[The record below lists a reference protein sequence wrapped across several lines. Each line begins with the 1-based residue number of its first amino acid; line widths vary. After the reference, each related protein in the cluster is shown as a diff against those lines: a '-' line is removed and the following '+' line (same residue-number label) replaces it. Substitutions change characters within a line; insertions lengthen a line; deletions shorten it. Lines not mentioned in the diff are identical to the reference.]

1 MASWRTSLR
10 RAVVPI
16 GLALLALA
24 CTIPPTES
32 EVESDLRR
40 IAAGVRPLS
49 GELRVVALYASS
61 RMDSWAQMT
70 ESAAEGEEWSS
81 QHVRRLARAFN
92 QADRRRVAVVTG
104 GPYAQ
109 LNERVVLDAF
119 DDVKP
124 PRLPGLTLVFVSPE
138 PPTADIRGAVSRRGS
153 MLVHRTPTRR

>member
-1 MASWRTSLR
+1 MRRVGSLL
-10 RAVVPI
+10 
-16 GLALLALA
+16 GLALLALG

-40 IAAGVRPLS
+40 IAAGVRPLP
-49 GELRVVALYASS
+49 GELRVVALNAGS
-61 RMDSWAQMT
+61 RMDAWAQMT

-81 QHVRRLARAFN
+81 EQVRHLTRVFN
-92 QADRRRVAVVTG
+92 KADRRRVAVVTG

-109 LNERVVLDAF
+109 LNERVVLEALDS
-119 DDVKP
+119 VKP

-153 MLVHRTPTRR
+153 VLVHRTPTRR